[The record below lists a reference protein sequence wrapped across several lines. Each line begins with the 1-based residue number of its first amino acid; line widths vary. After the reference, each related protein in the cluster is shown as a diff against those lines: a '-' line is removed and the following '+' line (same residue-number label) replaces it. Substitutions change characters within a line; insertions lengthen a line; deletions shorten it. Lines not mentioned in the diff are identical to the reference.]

1 MNIIPVAQIIN
12 AILAGVV
19 PHTRDGVP
27 VTNREGTPLLN
38 VSCIIPP
45 TAEGA
50 KLDTLEVRVPAP
62 GVAKQ
67 IPPYTPVKFVGLVAR
82 AWSVDGRSGVSF
94 SADSVAPASP
104 KAAA

>member
-1 MNIIPVAQIIN
+1 MNIIPVAESIN
-12 AILAGVV
+12 PIFAGAV

-27 VTNREGTPLLN
+27 VTNREGTPLMN

-45 TAEGA
+45 LAEGA

-67 IPPYTPVKFVGLVAR
+67 IPPYSPVKFVGLVAR

-94 SADSVAPASP
+94 SADSVTPSSP
-104 KAAA
+104 KGAA

>member
-1 MNIIPVAQIIN
+1 MNIIPVAEIIN
-12 AILAGVV
+12 AVLAGIV
-19 PHTRDGVP
+19 PHIRDGVAA
-27 VTNREGTPLLN
+27 TNREGTPLMN

-67 IPPYTPVKFVGLVAR
+67 IPPYSPVKFVGLVAR
-82 AWSVDGRSGVSF
+82 AWSFEGRSGISF

-104 KAAA
+104 KGAA